1 MSTTEEQLATAIVA
15 KMAGMELTKVDS
27 STITQSSTGPAA
39 RIDPRSFLPGA
50 QQHQQKQ
57 QDAMIQQAQRMA
69 EQMAP
74 LPPDPI
80 QALPT
85 VTASTSQIQ
94 NTPAT
99 SSALVAPQDPNQLTF
114 DFLDEATQK
123 KSLKQLDL
131 IVDYLYSINNK
142 LDKILSRDKHSIS
155 Q

>member
-1 MSTTEEQLATAIVA
+1 MPTMEEQLATAIVA
-15 KMAGMELTKVDS
+15 KMAGMELKKVDEN
-27 STITQSSTGPAA
+27 TITQSSTGPATK
-39 RIDPRSFLPGA
+39 IDPRSFLPGA
-50 QQHQQKQ
+50 QQHQQRQ
-57 QDAMIQQAQRMA
+57 QDVMIQQAQRMA

-80 QALPT
+80 NQLQPLIQPVSQPMLQT
-85 VTASTSQIQ
+85 STGQDP
-94 NTPAT
+94 N
-99 SSALVAPQDPNQLTF
+99 QDPNQLTF

-155 Q
+155 

>member
-1 MSTTEEQLATAIVA
+1 MPTMEEQLATAIVA
-15 KMAGMELTKVDS
+15 KMAGMELKKVDEN
-27 STITQSSTGPAA
+27 TITQSSTGPATK
-39 RIDPRSFLPGA
+39 IDPRSFLPGA
-50 QQHQQKQ
+50 QQHQQRQ

-74 LPPDPI
+74 LPLDPVNQSQPLI
-80 QALPT
+80 QT
-85 VTASTSQIQ
+85 VSQPILQ
-94 NTPAT
+94 TFTGQDPNR
-99 SSALVAPQDPNQLTF
+99 DPNQLTF

-155 Q
+155 